1 MILGY
6 KLKETEQ
13 LIHVFFLTEN
23 YNPADNTIQNNLYVV
38 TGARKPLLITIQCV
52 RLALRWESLVI
63 HTENVPP
70 SQSSWFESK
79 PAITM

>member
-38 TGARKPLLITIQCV
+38 TGAQKPLLITIQCV
-52 RLALRWESLVI
+52 RLALR
-63 HTENVPP
+63 
-70 SQSSWFESK
+70 
-79 PAITM
+79 